1 MNGHRILALL
11 VATVVA
17 PAAWTQTPDPAEER
31 ARLANQRIQA
41 EAARQ
46 AEEERARREM
56 TPQAAAAQPVAPGPA
71 QSPAVVAVPPPSV
84 PAPST
89 PATSVPAPSISQ
101 TPPGGP
107 PQSTA
112 GADAA
117 RETRDAQTSRALEQL
132 KQLGE
137 LRDAGYVTDQEFERI
152 KSRILDD
159 RF

>member
-1 MNGHRILALL
+1 MPAMNGHRILALL

-84 PAPST
+84 PAPS
-89 PATSVPAPSISQ
+89 VPAPSISQ
-101 TPPGGP
+101 APAVAP